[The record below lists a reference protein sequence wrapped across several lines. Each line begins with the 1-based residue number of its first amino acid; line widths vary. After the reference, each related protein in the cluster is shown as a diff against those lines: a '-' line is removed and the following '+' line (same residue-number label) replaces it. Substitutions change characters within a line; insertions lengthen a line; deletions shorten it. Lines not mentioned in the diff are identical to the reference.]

1 LDSFDIN
8 NDGKVTS
15 KEYEAAVKKYGA
27 PDVDD
32 PDVTRDEIVYAAKD
46 ASKNSGLTLKKAI
59 ATCDFNENNAIPIQ
73 TLNRNIR
80 NKIGYD
86 HQQANEL
93 INLIR
98 EGEEPE
104 ITAEEI
110 FTFYDEKL
118 ADDPNIDLEIKIILN
133 RIEIEQSESIIKY
146 LVRECGFEADKD
158 LLLKLFWS
166 NLDEVFQIKKSS
178 SKHIY
183 DELKLIRENI
193 INPNLNDFYILL
205 LERRDLE
212 KLRTETTNVQAIKG
226 KIEKYL
232 TSKFDKD
239 LSKALSKI
247 GEENDVVISAKADKD
262 MTKFV
267 EFLEIFWDKHRV
279 ITPKEAETIFND
291 INSTQKIPDNPPHI
305 KISGRVIFNYFWG
318 SK

>member
-1 LDSFDIN
+1 VKEYCNLLRNANLDPIDIMKDADTNRDGVIDLKEFEKALKQYVKPNQLPFENLQHILDSFDIN

-158 LLLKLFWS
+158 LLLKLF
-166 NLDEVFQIKKSS
+166 
-178 SKHIY
+178 
-183 DELKLIRENI
+183 
-193 INPNLNDFYILL
+193 
-205 LERRDLE
+205 
-212 KLRTETTNVQAIKG
+212 
-226 KIEKYL
+226 
-232 TSKFDKD
+232 
-239 LSKALSKI
+239 
-247 GEENDVVISAKADKD
+247 
-262 MTKFV
+262 
-267 EFLEIFWDKHRV
+267 
-279 ITPKEAETIFND
+279 
-291 INSTQKIPDNPPHI
+291 
-305 KISGRVIFNYFWG
+305 
-318 SK
+318 